1 MHESKS
7 PKLMSPLNLPNKK
20 IPVSRTGLHI
30 TGQLSP
36 EEWQQ
41 LAKSIGEVATATAFV
56 IGDWLVYGQSLFG
69 INGFPDHKVDEASF
83 VLAADATGLD
93 RPTLQTYAYVSRS
106 IPHAMRSERLSW
118 DHHRIL
124 AKLPADDIP
133 AWIEMCHAE
142 EDAGRRMSVRRLR
155 KSISLG
161 RIATAADMEPDP
173 ADKGIDNHIPFVNRL
188 STWWRR
194 REAESFLA
202 RATSEQRHALKR
214 DLQPVVDIY
223 NKL

>member
-7 PKLMSPLNLPNKK
+7 PKPMSPLTLPNKK
-20 IPVSRTGLHI
+20 ITVSRTGLHI

-93 RPTLQTYAYVSRS
+93 RATLQTYAYVSRS
-106 IPHAMRSERLSW
+106 IPYPMRSERLSW

-124 AKLPADDIP
+124 AKLPTDDIP